1 MDDEQP
7 GDDEALTA
15 PNALIPWLERQL
27 GRRLGDMRIHDSRQA
42 GELAERLGARAFA
55 VGRDVYVR
63 PELLRQGRARG
74 RALLAHEAMHVAEQ
88 TAAPSITPPAMPGPA
103 LPHPAP
109 AARVA
114 VQRAP
119 PGTVVDA
126 GEQGA
131 QATEGAT
138 FADQQQRRRRPRPDP
153 QAIAEQVYRRLV
165 ADARTGR
172 ERWR

>member
-7 GDDEALTA
+7 SDDEALAA
-15 PNALIPWLERQL
+15 PSALIPWLERQL

-88 TAAPSITPPAMPGPA
+88 TAAPPITPPAC
-103 LPHPAP
+103 PAP
-109 AARVA
+109 CRT
-114 VQRAP
+114 RP
-119 PGTVVDA
+119 PPRGWRCS
-126 GEQGA
+126 G
-131 QATEGAT
+131 
-138 FADQQQRRRRPRPDP
+138 RRP
-153 QAIAEQVYRRLV
+153 
-165 ADARTGR
+165 AR
-172 ERWR
+172 